1 MAVGAAVTGQ
11 PGKHQPKAVQQLR
24 SRAEGAADAGHAGP
38 LVQRQRSGDVQYLVH
53 LRLCGLRHAPPGIG
67 GQGFQIAPGAFGI
80 QYAQRQRG
88 LPGAGDPGN
97 AHDLVQR
104 YVYIDVF
111 QIMDPRAANLNM
123 IDHRFLLCRFR
134 R

>member
-38 LVQRQRSGDVQYLVH
+38 LVQRQRGGDVQYLVY

-67 GQGFQIAPGAFGI
+67 GQGF
-80 QYAQRQRG
+80 
-88 LPGAGDPGN
+88 
-97 AHDLVQR
+97 
-104 YVYIDVF
+104 
-111 QIMDPRAANLNM
+111 
-123 IDHRFLLCRFR
+123 
-134 R
+134 